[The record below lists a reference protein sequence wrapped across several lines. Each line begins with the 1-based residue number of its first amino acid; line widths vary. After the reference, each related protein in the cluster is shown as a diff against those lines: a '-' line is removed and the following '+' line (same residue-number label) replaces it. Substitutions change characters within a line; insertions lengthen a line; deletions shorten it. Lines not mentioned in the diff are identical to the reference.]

1 MIPPI
6 HLIIEAQRLHEQDMQ
21 FEKSLASLPP
31 DVAHSLRQKRAEEK
45 EKARKE
51 AQEERRH
58 KELCAAIRST
68 GFWRF

>member
-1 MIPPI
+1 MLLPPY
-6 HLIIEAQRLHEQDMQ
+6 LILSARWDQQ
-21 FEKSLASLPP
+21 FERSLEGLPP
-31 DVAHSLRQKRAEEK
+31 DVALSLRQKRAEEK

-58 KELCAAIRST
+58 KELCEAIRST